1 MILRF
6 QVNPSLTSESLLS
19 KSLNDEKF
27 WMSIVWYTFYEFFL
41 LKPLFNGNKR
51 RSKLPYSQGVFTLR
65 LPCCILGLVCYF
77 DIFLNHLLSL
87 QRTNFWKLLQ
97 VNFKVL
103 SGLWFDWVR
112 PLFYDVLTISWYLL
126 ICQYL

>member
-1 MILRF
+1 MKGFEWASVDIHF
-6 QVNPSLTSESLLS
+6 
-19 KSLNDEKF
+19 
-27 WMSIVWYTFYEFFL
+27 MSCFL

-51 RSKLPYSQGVFTLR
+51 SGKLPYSQYLFTLR

-87 QRTNFWKLLQ
+87 QRKNFWELLQ

-103 SGLWFDWVR
+103 SGLCFDWVR
-112 PLFYDVLTISWYLL
+112 LLFYDVLTISWYFPIYEFPRIL
-126 ICQYL
+126 ISLTTGEATRIYHVYK